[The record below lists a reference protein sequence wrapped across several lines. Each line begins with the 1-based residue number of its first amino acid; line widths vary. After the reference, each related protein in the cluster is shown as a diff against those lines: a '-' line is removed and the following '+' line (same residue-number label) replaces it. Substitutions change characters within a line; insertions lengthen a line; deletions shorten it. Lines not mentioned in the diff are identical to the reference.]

1 MYQMGGYQILDLG
14 NVVLSNTAVTIKG
27 IYKTIKNS
35 NDKAI
40 LVSGAN
46 FNGTKVAD
54 TFASAIPGENKY
66 TFVVCGNQF
75 EIASDDTVKIV
86 AYNGGDG
93 VIPTIEN
100 YGQFGLSKVIDTNNV
115 IGGKSIRI
123 VTSGKNKGAIT
134 INPLESIQA
143 LPSDADT
150 TAIITAFNS
159 MIADMKNKT
168 IMK

>member
-27 IYKTIKNS
+27 IYKTIIDS

-75 EIASDDTVKIV
+75 EIASDDTVKTV
-86 AYNGGDG
+86 SYNGGDG
-93 VIPTIEN
+93 VIPTIN
-100 YGQFGLSKVIDTNNV
+100 GYGQFGLTKVIDTPNV
-115 IGGKSIRI
+115 FGGKSIRI
-123 VTSGKNKGAIT
+123 VTQGTHKGAIT
-134 INPLESIQA
+134 INTLESIQSIPA
-143 LPSDADT
+143 EADLS
-150 TAIITAFNS
+150 AVITAFNS
-159 MIADMKNKT
+159 LIADMKNKT

>member
-14 NVVLSNTAVTIKG
+14 GVRLSNKAVTIKD

-54 TFASAIPGENKY
+54 TFASAIPGEDKY

-93 VIPTIEN
+93 VIPTIDG
-100 YGQFGLSKVIDTNNV
+100 YGQFGIVKVVDTLNV
-115 IGGKSIRI
+115 VGGKSIRI
-123 VTSGKNKGAIT
+123 VNQGANKGAIT
-134 INPLESIQA
+134 INALNSIQA
-143 LPSDADT
+143 LPAEADLS
-150 TAIITAFNS
+150 AVITAFNS
-159 MIADMKNKT
+159 LIADMKSKT

>member
-14 NVVLSNTAVTIKG
+14 NVVLSTTAVTIKG

-86 AYNGGDG
+86 SYDGGG

-100 YGQFGLSKVIDTNNV
+100 YGQFGLAKVVDTINV
-115 IGGKSIRI
+115 FGGKSIRI

>member
-14 NVVLSNTAVTIKG
+14 GVKLTNKAVTIKG

-46 FNGTKVAD
+46 FYGKKFAD
-54 TFASAIPGENKY
+54 TFASAIPGEDKY

-75 EIASDDTVKIV
+75 EIAADDTVKMV
-86 AYNGGDG
+86 TYDGGG
-93 VIPTIEN
+93 VIPNIVI
-100 YGQFGLSKVIDTNNV
+100 YGQYGLPKFVYTNNV
-115 IGGKSIRI
+115 QGGKSIRI
-123 VTSGKNKGAIT
+123 VDSGSNKGAIT

-143 LPSDADT
+143 LPSNADT

-159 MIADMKNKT
+159 LIADMKTKT

>member
-46 FNGTKVAD
+46 FGGTKIAD

-75 EIASDDTVKIV
+75 EIASDDTVKTV

-100 YGQFGLSKVIDTNNV
+100 YGQFGLLKVVDTNNV
-115 IGGKSIRI
+115 LGGKSIRI

-143 LPSDADT
+143 LPAEADLS
-150 TAIITAFNS
+150 AVITAFNS
-159 MIADMKNKT
+159 LIADMKSKT

>member
-1 MYQMGGYQILDLG
+1 MYQMGGYQILDLNG
-14 NVVLSNTAVTIKG
+14 VVLSNTAVKIKDV
-27 IYKTIKNS
+27 YKSIKNS

-66 TFVVCGNQF
+66 TFVVCGTQF

-100 YGQFGLSKVIDTNNV
+100 YGQFGLPKVVDTLNV

-143 LPSDADT
+143 LPAEADLS
-150 TAIITAFNS
+150 AVITAFNS
-159 MIADMKNKT
+159 LIADLKLKT

>member
-1 MYQMGGYQILDLG
+1 MYQIGGYQILDLG

-40 LVSGAN
+40 LVIGAN
-46 FNGTKVAD
+46 FNGTKIAD
-54 TFASAIPGENKY
+54 TFASAIPGEDKY
-66 TFVVCGNQF
+66 TFVVCGTQF
-75 EIASDDTVKIV
+75 EIAADDTVKIV
-86 AYNGGDG
+86 DYDGGG

-100 YGQFGLSKVIDTNNV
+100 YGQFGLLKVVDTNNV
-115 IGGKSIRI
+115 TGGKSIRI

-134 INPLESIQA
+134 INTLNSIQSIPA
-143 LPSDADT
+143 EADLS
-150 TAIITAFNS
+150 AVITAFNS
-159 MIADMKNKT
+159 LISDMKSKT

>member
-14 NVVLSNTAVTIKG
+14 GVKLSNNATTIKG
-27 IYKTIKNS
+27 IYKTIENS

-93 VIPTIEN
+93 VIPTIET
-100 YGQFGLSKVIDTNNV
+100 YGQFGIVKVVDTKNV
-115 IGGKSIRI
+115 FGGQSIRI

-143 LPSDADT
+143 LQSDADT

-159 MIADMKNKT
+159 LIADMKSKT

>member
-14 NVVLSNTAVTIKG
+14 NVVLSTTAVTIKG
-27 IYKTIKNS
+27 IYQTIKNS
-35 NDKAI
+35 NNKAI

-93 VIPTIEN
+93 VIPTTEN
-100 YGQFGLSKVIDTNNV
+100 YGQWGLVKVIDTKNV
-115 IGGKSIRI
+115 YGGKSIRI
-123 VTSGKNKGAIT
+123 VNQGINKIDVIQELAEFFDVPFEYFFRKN
-134 INPLESIQA
+134 
-143 LPSDADT
+143 
-150 TAIITAFNS
+150 
-159 MIADMKNKT
+159 
-168 IMK
+168 

>member
-14 NVVLSNTAVTIKG
+14 NVVLSTKAVTIKG

-75 EIASDDTVKIV
+75 EIASDDTVKTV

-93 VIPTIEN
+93 VIPTIN
-100 YGQFGLSKVIDTNNV
+100 AYGQFGIVKVIDTTNV

-123 VTSGKNKGAIT
+123 VNQGTNKGAIT
-134 INPLESIQA
+134 INALNSIQPIPA
-143 LPSDADT
+143 EADLS
-150 TAIITAFNS
+150 AVITAFNS
-159 MIADMKNKT
+159 LIADMKNKT

>member
-1 MYQMGGYQILDLG
+1 MYQMGGYQILDLKG
-14 NVVLSNTAVTIKG
+14 VVLSNTAVKIKDV
-27 IYKTIKNS
+27 YKTIKNS

-75 EIASDDTVKIV
+75 EIASDDTVKVV
-86 AYNGGDG
+86 AYNGGG
-93 VIPTIEN
+93 VIPTIN
-100 YGQFGLSKVIDTNNV
+100 GYGQFGIVKVVDTPNV
-115 IGGKSIRI
+115 HGGKSIRV
-123 VTSGKNKGAIT
+123 VTSGTNKGAIT
-134 INPLESIQA
+134 INALNSIQA
-143 LPSDADT
+143 ISAEADLS
-150 TAIITAFNS
+150 AVITAFNS
-159 MIADMKNKT
+159 LIADMKSKT